1 MKHQN
6 MLSRQK
12 TGLLV
17 IDVQEKFGPVI
28 PGFDALVNN
37 VLRLVLGCQMFGMP
51 VIFTEQYPK
60 GLGRTVD
67 RIRRQF
73 KTFAALE
80 KIELS
85 AADNEN
91 VSKQL
96 DALNLSAVVVCGI
109 ETHVCVNQTVHALL
123 ARGMKVHVVADA
135 VGSRHSL
142 DHNLGLRKMET
153 SGALITTTEMCL
165 FELAEKAQTNEFKNI
180 QKMVRGPKRIPDA
193 AEADVAKK
201 PADHKEAPETVKIVV
216 NQEVIDTTAPAPQK
230 KTAAPPQKTVRQPAK
245 PKAAEPDVEVIELVG
260 IEPAKSDTAA
270 TPAAPAAAAA
280 EGPSH
285 ADELL
290 ASIDKKIESLDV
302 PDGSGALDV
311 DKDIADLEEILK
323 KQEPERASGAAA
335 GDSPAE
341 EK

>member
-6 MLSRQK
+6 TVSRQK

-51 VIFTEQYPK
+51 VLVTEQYPK
-60 GLGRTVD
+60 GLGRTVE

-73 KTFAALE
+73 KTFSAVE

-142 DHNLGLRKMET
+142 DHNLGLRKMEM

-165 FELAEKAQTNEFKNI
+165 FELAERAQTDEFKNI
-180 QKMVRGPKRIPDA
+180 QRMVRGPKRIPDA
-193 AEADVAKK
+193 DLADVVKK
-201 PADHKEAPETVKIVV
+201 PADHKEAPENVKIVV
-216 NQEVIDTTAPAPQK
+216 NQEVPDVKAPVPEKKAGGLTQ
-230 KTAAPPQKTVRQPAK
+230 KTARQPAK
-245 PKAAEPDVEVIELVG
+245 PKAVESDAEVIELVTV
-260 IEPAKSDTAA
+260 EPARGDTAG
-270 TPAAPAAAAA
+270 TPASPADAAA
-280 EGPSH
+280 EDPSH

-335 GDSPAE
+335 GDSPAG